1 MKKLFFLGLSLMIVN
16 CLVAQVKDPVKWVF
30 TAKKISAGKYE
41 VHLTAAIGS
50 GWHLYSQTT
59 PSGGP
64 VATTISFMKNPL
76 LTLSGDAKEIGKLEQ
91 HFEELFGVD
100 VKQFSKQVDF
110 VQQVEMK
117 ATAKTS
123 LNGSIR
129 YMTCNDKECLPPR
142 VQKFTIAIR

>member
-1 MKKLFFLGLSLMIVN
+1 MKKIFFLGLSLIIAN
-16 CLVAQVKDPVKWVF
+16 CLVAQVKDPVQWVF
-30 TAKKISAGKYE
+30 TAKKISTGKYE
-41 VHLTAAIGS
+41 VHLTATIRS

-76 LTLSGDAKEIGKLEQ
+76 LTLTGDAKEIGKLEQ

-100 VKQFSKQVDF
+100 VKQFSSQVDF
-110 VQQVEMK
+110 VQLVDLK

-142 VQKFTIAIR
+142 IQKFSIAIR

>member
-100 VKQFSKQVDF
+100 VK
-110 VQQVEMK
+110 